1 MKRCAVLLLTIVM
14 ALAGCG
20 RQAPQVAS
28 ASASPA
34 EAPVLVGSTSD
45 QAVQVLAELYVQA
58 LASKNRDARVVVV
71 DDDPNAQVS
80 RLMADEL
87 DVVPAFAWSAAQ
99 ALQVDTQDPQNLVSD
114 LAAALDGEAAVLQ
127 PSKVDRRWRY
137 VSRSVTSLLDLS
149 AKTTVVAPERWR
161 AAPDGPSGL
170 AAIYRAKPSVTVLA
184 DANQRLA
191 QVKKGAIGVFDG
203 IEPQGADAGLKVLAD
218 PKTMI
223 VSDPQIAL
231 LRVQRA
237 EDDTVLEVIQQLH
250 GALDNAAV
258 IGIRKRAVT
267 IGVPAAVTEWL
278 KAHPVR

>member
-1 MKRCAVLLLTIVM
+1 MKRCAVLLFTMVLL
-14 ALAGCG
+14 LAGCA
-20 RQAPQVAS
+20 RQAPETAS
-28 ASASPA
+28 AASPSPV
-34 EAPVLVGSTSD
+34 APVLVGSTSD
-45 QAVQVLAELYVQA
+45 LTVQVLAELYVQA
-58 LASKNRDARVVVV
+58 LESKNRAARIVAVN
-71 DDDPNAQVS
+71 DDSNAQVS
-80 RLMADEL
+80 RLMADEV

-99 ALQVDTQDPQNLVSD
+99 ALQVDTQDPQSLVSD

-170 AAIYRAKPSVTVLA
+170 AAIYQAKPAVTVLA

-191 QVKKGAIGVFDG
+191 RVKTGAIGVFDG
-203 IEPQGADAGLKVLAD
+203 TEPQVTDAGLKVLAD

-231 LRVQRA
+231 LRIQRA
-237 EDDTVLEVIQQLH
+237 EDDTVLGVIQQLH
-250 GALDNAAV
+250 AVLDNTAV
-258 IGIRKRAVT
+258 IGIRKRAAT

-278 KAHPVR
+278 KAHPLT

>member
-20 RQAPQVAS
+20 RQDPQAAS

-34 EAPVLVGSTSD
+34 EAQVLVGSTSD

-99 ALQVDTQDPQNLVSD
+99 ALQVDTQDPQSLVSD
-114 LAAALDGEAAVLQ
+114 LAAALDDEAAVLQ

-231 LRVQRA
+231 LRIQRA
-237 EDDTVLEVIQQLH
+237 EDDTVLEVIQELH
-250 GALDNAAV
+250 GALDDAAV
-258 IGIRKRAVT
+258 IGIRKRAAT
-267 IGVPAAVTEWL
+267 IGVPAAVAEWL